1 MPFTH
6 TYQLANSFLK
16 KDKLKGGA
24 VAVVEQLPDAGKA
37 VGSIPELHGYRGGVL
52 CRIIV
57 FP

>member
-37 VGSIPELHGYRGGVL
+37 VDSIPELHGYRGWGAV
-52 CRIIV
+52 
-57 FP
+57 